1 LDEAIKY
8 YQKSLTEHR
17 TPDTLKKLN
26 DTEKLKVKR
35 EKEAYRNPELSDK
48 AREEGN
54 ELFKKNE
61 FANAVAKYTE
71 AIKRNENDPRAYS
84 NRAACYTK
92 LMAYPEALKD
102 CEMCISLDPSFGML
116 IIFFI

>member
-48 AREEGN
+48 AREE
-54 ELFKKNE
+54 
-61 FANAVAKYTE
+61 
-71 AIKRNENDPRAYS
+71 
-84 NRAACYTK
+84 
-92 LMAYPEALKD
+92 
-102 CEMCISLDPSFGML
+102 
-116 IIFFI
+116 